1 MKYSLIT
8 ALVLFHFMLPAY
20 AQDQKLPTDKD
31 TPEAPA
37 FGSPASPPVY
47 MQTPKPA
54 TPSSPSQPSVQ
65 QPPVASPTVTPPP
78 TVKQP
83 KLPPQTVPTYE

>member
-1 MKYSLIT
+1 MKSIYLSLMF
-8 ALVLFHFMLPAY
+8 VLCTVAPLY
-20 AQDQKLPTDKD
+20 AQDQALPTDKD
-31 TPEAPA
+31 TPEAPD
-37 FGSPASPPVY
+37 FQSPASPPVY

-54 TPSSPSQPSVQ
+54 TPQLPSQPSVQ
-65 QPPVASPTVTPPP
+65 QPPVAPTAVTPSP